1 MTICKIYDFEF
12 VMYTHT
18 QFTKACV
25 TQKHWLIYNVVGN
38 VNPQDLL
45 PGMWF
50 KWKNDLNRDEM
61 KEL

>member
-1 MTICKIYDFEF
+1 
-12 VMYTHT
+12 MYTHT
-18 QFTKACV
+18 QFTKTWV

-38 VNPQDLL
+38 VNPHDLL